1 MLVFSPEVSVAERN
15 LRDTLLQI
23 PSSPDSQGFSRM
35 VGSICR
41 RDSSLYNVELQIVR
55 EDIDLVKA
63 ISCFSNHS
71 EPEQLDKTV
80 HITLNYH
87 NTVKCQ

>member
-1 MLVFSPEVSVAERN
+1 MFSPEVSVAERN
-15 LRDTLLQI
+15 WRDTLFQI
-23 PSSPDSQGFSRM
+23 PSSPDSQGVSRM

-41 RDSSLYNVELQIVR
+41 RDSSLYSVELQIVR
-55 EDIDLVKA
+55 EEIDLVKA

-71 EPEQLDKTV
+71 GPEQIDKDV

-87 NTVKCQ
+87 NTVKCQC